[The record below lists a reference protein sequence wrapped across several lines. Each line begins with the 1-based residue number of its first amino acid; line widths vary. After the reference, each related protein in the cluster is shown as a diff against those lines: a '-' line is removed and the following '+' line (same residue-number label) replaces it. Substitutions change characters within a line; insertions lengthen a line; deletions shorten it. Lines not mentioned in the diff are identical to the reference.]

1 MPTSRDAILLST
13 LRRSL
18 AFLLA
23 LCVGLASPMPAS
35 ELTEPAAA
43 AFERY
48 VQRTEVRMQGELADP
63 EKFLYFDS
71 LPEKQRNSMLAELHD
86 GHILIEPMRTHD
98 DGKEIHVPNGLV
110 HHWLAIGFIPGVTRE
125 QVVALA
131 QDYSRQAK
139 LYAPDVQQARV
150 LSHIDEHFSV
160 YYRFYR
166 HAIVTAVYNTE
177 FRVDYFLPDRSRGYN
192 FARSVRIAEVQNPG
206 KPDESELPVGNDH
219 GYLWRLNL
227 YTRYLE
233 KDNGVYIEIE
243 FVALSRTVPIMFAWL
258 VNPYLRS
265 IPREYLTNYIRAT
278 QQALAAENTHLEAG
292 GWRQFE
298 AKELSEIR
306 PRRGR

>member
-1 MPTSRDAILLST
+1 
-13 LRRSL
+13 
-18 AFLLA
+18 
-23 LCVGLASPMPAS
+23 MPAN
-35 ELTEPAAA
+35 ELTQPAAK

-48 VQRTEVRMQGELADP
+48 VQRTEARMQGELADN

-71 LPEKQRNSMLAELHD
+71 LPEKQRNTMLAELHD

-98 DGKEIHVPNGLV
+98 NGKEINVPNGLV
-110 HHWLAIGFIPGVTRE
+110 HHWLAIGFIPGVTRD

-131 QDYSRQAK
+131 QDYSRHAK
-139 LYAPDVQQARV
+139 LYAPDVQQAHV

-166 HAIVTAVYNTE
+166 HAIVTAIYNTE
-177 FRVDYFLPDRSRGYN
+177 FSVDYFLPDASRGYS

-206 KPDESELPVGNDH
+206 KPDEKELPVGNDH

-233 KDNGVYIEIE
+233 KDNGVYMEIE

-258 VNPYLRS
+258 VNPYVRS

-278 QQALAAENTHLEAG
+278 QQALAAENTPSGASG
-292 GWRQFE
+292 SRQFE
-298 AKELSEIR
+298 AKNFRNPTAAGMVVCLGTGASFPGRTFTSYLSEKRKIANLNLQ
-306 PRRGR
+306 